1 MALDLSRLETYAREL
16 LEAEARRRLIR
27 GPEYRTRGDLIRL
40 ILRHQYGDRVSAG
53 RDQFARGV
61 RGIAQARDFLSA
73 ALAALPG
80 PIATVNRLRSHLPQQ
95 RRPASS
101 EPVRPTS
108 GPYEREPQR
117 DVLRPQPPG
126 NEPDRA
132 SQPPAAA
139 TAEPVTQRVQA
150 QPPTAPD
157 ADDQLHC
164 EGEPSSGLCLRW
176 QVSDD
181 GVRRARAVLGDV
193 GELAIHLVDVRTDA
207 HQIVRTEITEH
218 GPVAMRDTWTTPPRA
233 AGARCVAAVGLR
245 QGTRF
250 VAIAH
255 VRAAV
260 PAATGHGVEQPA

>member
-95 RRPASS
+95 RKPAAP
-101 EPVRPTS
+101 EPVPQTS
-108 GPYEREPQR
+108 APFEREPHR
-117 DVLRPQPPG
+117 DVPRPEPPSD
-126 NEPDRA
+126 EPGRA
-132 SQPPAAA
+132 PRRPAAEAAPPAASA
-139 TAEPVTQRVQA
+139 VAA
-150 QPPTAPD
+150 QQLTPQV

-181 GVRRARAVLGDV
+181 GLRRARAVLGDV
-193 GELAIHLVDVRTDA
+193 GELAIQLVDVRTDA

-218 GPVAMRDTWTTPPRA
+218 GPVGMRDTWTAPPRPT
-233 AGARCVAAVGLR
+233 GARCVAAVGLR

-260 PAATGHGVEQPA
+260 SAATGHGVDQHA